1 MQSLPRRSLESQ
13 SNQNL
18 PELLPRQP
26 HTPSELT
33 GGQRHHPADCLAPQR
48 LTSLQ
53 PVRISHTPQPATL
66 GFSRAVETGSC
77 LHRRPLIQISHSLGP
92 SPRPV
97 RQAEVVLPSVSKPL
111 RQLGL

>member
-18 PELLPRQP
+18 PKLLPRQP

-66 GFSRAVETGSC
+66 GISRAVETASC
-77 LHRRPLIQISHSLGP
+77 LHLLPLVQVSHSLEAFATND
-92 SPRPV
+92 STSLTH
-97 RQAEVVLPSVSKPL
+97 LPQPL